1 MKNNDKL
8 TLPFQIIYLMGV
20 PILALLTIPYFLW
33 KVGQGVFKILIGAKP

>member
-1 MKNNDKL
+1 MKNDNKL

-33 KVGQGVFKILIGAKP
+33 MVGKGVVRILTRPRA